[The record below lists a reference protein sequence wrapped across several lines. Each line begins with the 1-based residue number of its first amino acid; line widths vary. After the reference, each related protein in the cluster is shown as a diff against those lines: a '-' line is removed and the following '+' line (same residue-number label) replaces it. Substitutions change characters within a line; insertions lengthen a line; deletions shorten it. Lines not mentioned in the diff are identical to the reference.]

1 MNHSKQILK
10 LRLTRAAQQTQ
21 QHHRAAESRPLRD
34 AHEGDYVLLL
44 VSDTDL
50 TPKGMKTPH
59 FIVYVLWQPS
69 EWNFVEQWKLHH
81 WSFFLSQPSM
91 IDWSNSR
98 ELRGWWLE
106 WKTNGKEAEMWL
118 TQRRWWDFFF
128 FPCFLSG
135 VFVCRKP
142 LNMSE
147 ACWECT
153 SLFILFCLPVL
164 FFIMTSSDSL
174 LSCKFPMTCTV

>member
-91 IDWSNSR
+91 IHWSNSR
-98 ELRGWWLE
+98 VLRAGGWSEKPVERKQRCDWLRD
-106 WKTNGKEAEMWL
+106 GGGI
-118 TQRRWWDFFF
+118 FFSF
-128 FPCFLSG
+128 HVFCQECLCAGNLWIRPRLAVNLRHCLYCFVYL
-135 VFVCRKP
+135 CY
-142 LNMSE
+142 
-147 ACWECT
+147 
-153 SLFILFCLPVL
+153 
-164 FFIMTSSDSL
+164 SS
-174 LSCKFPMTCTV
+174 

>member
-10 LRLTRAAQQTQ
+10 LRLT
-21 QHHRAAESRPLRD
+21 RAAESRPLRD

-44 VSDTDL
+44 MSDANL
-50 TPKGMKTPH
+50 TAKGMKTP
-59 FIVYVLWQPS
+59 PS
-69 EWNFVEQWKLHH
+69 LFMYSGNLRVRVELCGTMEASSLMRKFSFS
-81 WSFFLSQPSM
+81 SFFLSQPSM
-91 IDWSNSR
+91 IDWSNTR
-98 ELRGWWLE
+98 VLRAGGWSEKPVERKQRCDWLRD
-106 WKTNGKEAEMWL
+106 GGVI
-118 TQRRWWDFFF
+118 FFF

-142 LNMSE
+142 LNTSE
-147 ACWECT
+147 ACCEFT